1 MADIPKIVLPH
12 GGYKKL
18 IVYRK
23 SDVIYQG
30 TVAFCRR
37 FLSRLDSAT
46 DAAQLALM
54 ADEIKRKVDQTV
66 WGIRKRKGWQ

>member
-23 SDVIYQG
+23 SDAIYQ
-30 TVAFCRR
+30 ARSC
-37 FLSRLDSAT
+37 SAT
-46 DAAQLALM
+46 DSFP
-54 ADEIKRKVDQTV
+54 RTV
-66 WGIRKRKGWQ
+66 IAPSTR